1 MESTYSEVIPVYDE
15 NEQQNGINFEEAIP
29 IGSDFEADV
38 LLIQIGQLEVE
49 KQRIDDLFKKETDH
63 IKCWRDKEITK
74 LDKKRK
80 YDDAAEILD
89 NYASL
94 ISNLNL
100 DNEQLNN
107 EVTDLRSRAQ
117 NMRQFKDDFYTVRE
131 KKRMFYE
138 SDKMAKSEMISYQK
152 MKGRRKD

>member
-1 MESTYSEVIPVYDE
+1 MPFYDE

>member
-1 MESTYSEVIPVYDE
+1 MESTYSEVMPFYDE

-49 KQRIDDLFKKETDH
+49 KQRIDVLFKKETDH

>member
-1 MESTYSEVIPVYDE
+1 MESTYSEVMPFYDE

>member
-1 MESTYSEVIPVYDE
+1 MTLGENICIGAVEIKYRSTAGD
-15 NEQQNGINFEEAIP
+15 
-29 IGSDFEADV
+29 
-38 LLIQIGQLEVE
+38 
-49 KQRIDDLFKKETDH
+49 
-63 IKCWRDKEITK
+63 EITDESISMPITIDVVSENIFQNEVPNK
-74 LDKKRK
+74 DVTLEAAFLLVARAKAESISLADNGK

-107 EVTDLRSRAQ
+107 EVADLRSRAQ

>member
-1 MESTYSEVIPVYDE
+1 MESTYSEVMPFYDE

-152 MKGRRKD
+152 MKERRKD

>member
-1 MESTYSEVIPVYDE
+1 M
-15 NEQQNGINFEEAIP
+15 
-29 IGSDFEADV
+29 
-38 LLIQIGQLEVE
+38 
-49 KQRIDDLFKKETDH
+49 K
-63 IKCWRDKEITK
+63 
-74 LDKKRK
+74 
-80 YDDAAEILD
+80 
-89 NYASL
+89 

-107 EVTDLRSRAQ
+107 EVADLRSRAQ

-152 MKGRRKD
+152 MKERRKD

>member
-1 MESTYSEVIPVYDE
+1 MESTYSEVMPFYDE

-107 EVTDLRSRAQ
+107 EVADLRSRAQ